1 MAAGPRMGD
10 PSNAPLK
17 GIHMSAVSRNFS
29 VLGRGPVL
37 LAGVLALLAAP
48 VAAHPGMGN
57 CGPGFMRPATLGVQG
72 EARAYIAP
80 DLATV
85 SLGVTTQA
93 ETAAQAMSDN
103 AARQGAIIEAL
114 RAQGIA
120 AEDLQTRGLN
130 LSPLQD
136 YSREGQPPRI
146 TGYQAQN
153 IVTARV
159 RDIAQLGT
167 MLDALVEAGAT
178 DVQGISFSRE
188 DASAA
193 EDQARTD
200 AVAEARRRAEVMAL
214 AAGMQLGPLRS
225 LSDASRID
233 SPRPMGM
240 MAARASADAQ
250 STPIEAGQLTITA
263 TVEAIWTLLP
273 EGAEAANCDG
283 PGMRH
288 KMPHGAPGRAP
299 APAPQPDQD
308 PQPETAPDAPAAPAN

>member
-1 MAAGPRMGD
+1 
-10 PSNAPLK
+10 
-17 GIHMSAVSRNFS
+17 MSAVSRNFS

-37 LAGVLALLAAP
+37 LAGALALLAAP

-93 ETAAQAMSDN
+93 ETAAQA
-103 AARQGAIIEAL
+103 
-114 RAQGIA
+114 IA

-288 KMPHGAPGRAP
+288 KMPHGAPGRAS
-299 APAPQPDQD
+299 APAPQPDQA